1 MSILNK
7 IAGSEVD
14 RLIGNVAPKFKK
26 KLDSATNKIF
36 HQLGVI
42 KNVLEYQDISGE
54 QKLKGNPNKRLIGEP
69 SKVQENKQSL
79 SPLMGVSEFKLVDS
93 PLKSLRNGEKPQGI
107 DLIHEYDKYDKQ
119 SINIQDK
126 TSGLY
131 NNTNPNQKLNDSDNI
146 YPILDYFNAVKL
158 DSLNSFHRGVTPV
171 YADQN
176 LGTNLIES
184 LWPGSRG
191 KSLIRLPPEANKALR
206 NLNNIIEDPTKGI
219 INAIG
224 EYQTEILKGVDW
236 SAKKIKQWR
245 DNRLA
250 KKEIAKLKDQ
260 PITPITAGLK
270 KLDVDSNGIYDSPD
284 NSMEDFLKSYEEYQ
298 DKMSEPFRNKDD
310 NDPVTGDA
318 KKSKNRRE
326 IPRYIGEYPTFK
338 GYKSVQGIEVWNSY
352 LWDIKMTPHRPGN
365 SPHIHPPSPPANSN
379 GFIPVTSFELS
390 DSSITPF
397 SVELFGGSSFMIPEN
412 ESFQRSIRMNVLD
425 VLRYQSGKGR
435 RVWKEWMAEY
445 KKHMV
450 EDYKVTPYKN
460 CCMEITIYIL
470 DTRSAVVYSRT
481 YLGILMT
488 PETSASGSGF
498 GNEEYTLDFS
508 IVGEVT
514 DDNNVNLWA

>member
-126 TSGLY
+126 TSSLY

-176 LGTNLIES
+176 LGSNLIES

-250 KKEIAKLKDQ
+250 KKEVAKLKDQ

-298 DKMSEPFRNKDD
+298 DKMSEPFKNKDD
-310 NDPVTGDA
+310 NDPVTGEA
-318 KKSKNRRE
+318 KKSKN
-326 IPRYIGEYPTFK
+326 T
-338 GYKSVQGIEVWNSY
+338 
-352 LWDIKMTPHRPGN
+352 
-365 SPHIHPPSPPANSN
+365 
-379 GFIPVTSFELS
+379 
-390 DSSITPF
+390 
-397 SVELFGGSSFMIPEN
+397 
-412 ESFQRSIRMNVLD
+412 
-425 VLRYQSGKGR
+425 
-435 RVWKEWMAEY
+435 
-445 KKHMV
+445 
-450 EDYKVTPYKN
+450 
-460 CCMEITIYIL
+460 
-470 DTRSAVVYSRT
+470 
-481 YLGILMT
+481 
-488 PETSASGSGF
+488 
-498 GNEEYTLDFS
+498 
-508 IVGEVT
+508 
-514 DDNNVNLWA
+514 